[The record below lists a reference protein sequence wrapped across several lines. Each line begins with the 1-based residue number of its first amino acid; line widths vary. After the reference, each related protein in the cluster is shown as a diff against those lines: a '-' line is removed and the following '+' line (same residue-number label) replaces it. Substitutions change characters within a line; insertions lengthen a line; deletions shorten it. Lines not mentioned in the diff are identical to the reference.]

1 MSPPAD
7 GKLQRIAARVGV
19 GVAAFTVFTAGWVAM
34 RSEDWRVIV
43 AVSVLA
49 LVAGLVA
56 SGLSRRGQGR

>member
-1 MSPPAD
+1 
-7 GKLQRIAARVGV
+7 V

-34 RSEDWRVIV
+34 RSEDWRVIA

-56 SGLSRRGQGR
+56 SSLSRRGQGR